1 MPLTV
6 TFILVASLPLILIP
20 VYPIPLPASDV
31 EYVDGVEFNRN
42 GMSFPELFFSMK
54 SLEILEN
61 E

>member
-20 VYPIPLPASDV
+20 VYPIAFPASDV